1 MPDELSDLCDRNTK
15 FDARLLRSWTSETI
29 FSGPALE
36 ICGEAVLKN
45 KGLSSAKVNILNK
58 TNNFFAQDPTRPY
71 IEASIANHQAI
82 NLVACEASFLF
93 RYMRDDESFRE
104 YYSQI
109 SSIVKRL
116 EKIRKLDPSEQSEPL
131 IKLTPDEVASDNYR
145 IEHIEPVIAPEI
157 AILRQYL

>member
-15 FDARLLRSWTSETI
+15 LDARLLRSWTSETI
-29 FSGPALE
+29 FSGSALE
-36 ICGEAVLKN
+36 ICGEAILKN
-45 KGLSSAKVNILNK
+45 TSISGAKVNILNK

-93 RYMRDDESFRE
+93 RYMRDDENFLE

-109 SSIVKRL
+109 SSIVDRL
-116 EKIRKLDPSEQSEPL
+116 EKIRKLVPSEQPEPL
-131 IKLTPDEVASDNYR
+131 IKLTPDEVASDNYKRER
-145 IEHIEPVIAPEI
+145 IEPIIGPKI